1 MSSLSGAHYEADLP
15 PRPGDGGAAGS
26 LRTTD
31 EELFRKAQAGDRGAY
46 GQIATRYQHRLY
58 NAIVRMVGDREEAR
72 ELTQET
78 LVRGLAKIEGFRGES
93 QPYTWLFRIAVNLS
107 ISRLRKVQR
116 RRTFSL
122 NAPGRSNG
130 RTGNGGSD
138 DDQAAGLVERVRS
151 HEQATPG
158 ELAEHRERGEQVV
171 AALGRLD
178 AEYRAVLV
186 MRDIEGFDYQQ
197 MADVLGLPL
206 GTLKSRLFRAR
217 LALRDE
223 LKGYMK

>member
-1 MSSLSGAHYEADLP
+1 MSSLSGAQYEADLP
-15 PRPGDGGAAGS
+15 PRSGDAGGATS
-26 LRTTD
+26 RTTD
-31 EELFRKAQAGDRGAY
+31 DELFRKAQTGDRGAY
-46 GQIATRYQHRLY
+46 GQIAIRYQHRLY

-78 LVRGLAKIEGFRGES
+78 LVRGLSKIESFRGES

-107 ISRLRKVQR
+107 ISRFRKVQR

-122 NAPGRSNG
+122 DAPGRSNG
-130 RTGNGGSD
+130 RVGRD
-138 DDQAAGLVERVRS
+138 ADDQAAGLVERIRS
-151 HEQATPG
+151 NEQAGPS
-158 ELAEHRERGEQVV
+158 EHAEHRERSEQVV

-223 LKGYMK
+223 LKAYMK